1 MGTIRDNAGL
11 CLVSYCALLV
21 ILGSAAYEGTVIDR
35 VFAERGERMAAVLRW
50 FLPLA
55 VIQTVVLLVVW
66 ATWRPFLLQRSGD
79 GRVDVEP
86 SFQMSDT
93 VAKVNRLFETRWD
106 QSGLVPASQ
115 APQLQILRR
124 LSLALYGTVPALEEI
139 RRFEADRAPDRLARW
154 VTGMLRDRRFP
165 EYFAER
171 LARSYVGVDGGDF
184 IVYRRDRFV
193 EWLTEALAENRPY
206 DDIVREMIANRGLW
220 TGSPSTN
227 FITAALVMGELEEEK
242 LAGRVFRA
250 FLGQR
255 VDCAQ
260 CHDHPFSDW
269 KQSQFEG
276 VAAFFG
282 QTRLSLGVFDRAEVD
297 GQSVEFE
304 VLDQESGKQRQVVPR
319 VPFHDEWLPA
329 SGTRRAR
336 LAAWVTH
343 PDQRRFDRAIVNRV
357 WGLLFGKPY
366 LQPVDDLPDPT
377 EQVTEDLLDILA
389 VDFRD
394 RGRDLRQLILAMV
407 LSRPFLLD
415 SQHSADQDP
424 AEKVVAAASEGEVNR
439 LLDEWAVFPLTR
451 LRPEQVIGA
460 MLQAS
465 SVGTIDRRSHL
476 IVRTMRL
483 IRESE
488 FLQEYGDLGE
498 DELEI
503 HPGTIPQALLRMN
516 GELSNALSQA
526 SPFSSAGRVLAVS
539 PDDENVVENCFL
551 LCLTRSPSAELK
563 AVFVEQLRGQ
573 SPDQRKE
580 IIEDLVWSLFN
591 SEPFAWNH

>member
-1 MGTIRDNAGL
+1 
-11 CLVSYCALLV
+11 
-21 ILGSAAYEGTVIDR
+21 
-35 VFAERGERMAAVLRW
+35 MATVLRW

-55 VIQTVVLLVVW
+55 VIQTVVVLVVW

-86 SFQMSDT
+86 SFRMGET
-93 VAKVNRLFETRWD
+93 VAKVNRLFATRWA
-106 QSGLVPASQ
+106 QAGLAPAAP

-139 RRFEADRAPDRLARW
+139 RRFEADRGPDRLARW
-154 VTGMLRDRRFP
+154 VEGMLRDRRFS

-184 IVYRRDRFV
+184 VVYRRDRFV
-193 EWLTEALAENRPY
+193 EWLTEALAENRRY
-206 DDIVREMIANRGLW
+206 DEIVREMIADRGLW

-255 VDCAQ
+255 ADCAQ

-282 QTRLSLGVFDRAEVD
+282 QTRLSLGVFDHTEVD
-297 GQSVEFE
+297 GQPVEFE
-304 VLDQESGKQRQVVPR
+304 VLDQKSGEQRQVSPQ

-329 SGTRRAR
+329 DGTRRAR

-343 PDQRRFDRAIVNRV
+343 LEQRRFDRSIVNRV

-366 LQPVDDLPDPT
+366 LQPVDDLPDP
-377 EQVTEDLLDILA
+377 EALATEDLLDILA

-394 RGRDLRQLILAMV
+394 QGRDLRQLILAMV

-415 SQHSADQDP
+415 SQHAADQVPVDQG
-424 AEKVVAAASEGEVNR
+424 AAAAGDGEADH
-439 LLDEWAVFPLTR
+439 LLEEWALFPLTR

-476 IVRTMRL
+476 IVRTLRL
-483 IRESE
+483 LRESE

-498 DELEI
+498 DELEV

-516 GELSNALSQA
+516 GELSNSLSQA
-526 SPFSSAGRVLAVS
+526 SPFSSAGRVLTVS
-539 PDDENVVENCFL
+539 MDDETLVENCFL
-551 LCLTRSPSAELK
+551 LCLTRRPPTALK

-573 SPDQRKE
+573 NSEQRKE
-580 IIEDLVWSLFN
+580 TIEDLVWSLFN